1 MLRHNKLVCFENV
14 CHGKKPKQSHMFLET
29 FNKLLRIYGCTHS
42 GTVVKHS
49 THKPKVL
56 VLPGVRGERE
66 KNVKYSYSLE
76 GPKGVFIQAIIRYMS
91 IKNQHLK

>member
-1 MLRHNKLVCFENV
+1 LVCFENV
-14 CHGKKPKQSHMFLET
+14 CHGKKPNRVMFLET
-29 FNKLLRIYGCTHS
+29 FNKLLRIYGCTPS

-66 KNVKYSYSLE
+66 NDVKYSYSLE
-76 GPKGVFIQAIIRYMS
+76 GPIGVFSQAIIRYIMA
-91 IKNQHLK
+91 LKSKYLK